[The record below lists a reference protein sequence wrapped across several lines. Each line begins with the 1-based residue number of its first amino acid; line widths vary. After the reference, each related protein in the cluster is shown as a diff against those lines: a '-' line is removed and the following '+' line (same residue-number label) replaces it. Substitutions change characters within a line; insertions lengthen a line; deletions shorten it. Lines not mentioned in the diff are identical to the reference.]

1 MPLSRAGA
9 GGRPSQSESR
19 APGGGQGLGWGWGR
33 PRDCSWKAPA
43 VGQSL
48 WLLQGPHRP
57 GPALRA
63 RPRRLP
69 LVALLCLGPSVYSPG
84 RYVHAGGGGGP
95 LGCCGQEAGIRGLE
109 DSSGSASG
117 LPGYWL
123 QLRAQSRMPA
133 QVTMNTHTHTHTDR
147 KQTDRD
153 MKTCRQ
159 METHG
164 QSHSQTL

>member
-1 MPLSRAGA
+1 MKAGLLVEGGAWGGAGA
-9 GGRPSQSESR
+9 G
-19 APGGGQGLGWGWGR
+19 

-69 LVALLCLGPSVYSPG
+69 LVALLCLGPSVYSPS
-84 RYVHAGGGGGP
+84 RYVHAGRGGGP

-109 DSSGSASG
+109 DNSGSASG
-117 LPGYWL
+117 LPGYRL
-123 QLRAQSRMPA
+123 QLRAQSSMPA
-133 QVTMNTHTHTHTDR
+133 QVTMNTHTHTDR